1 MTFGSKRSHVQH
13 LPPKKLQRKVLST
26 RLLARALL
34 QKSVS
39 VPRLVKVC
47 TKCGKVCQDQ
57 KALTRHMKIHDC
69 DTYLLCQKCGKRMS
83 VQRDMCMH
91 SCTHSTTVGPHTC
104 TCGRN
109 FSSRQVLEDHVYH
122 HSTGRSPFTCLCGE
136 VFKQQFIIKISNK
149 GISPHASQVG
159 RRWGAIT
166 MTKISAKLP
175 SFEPKTSTISSPE
188 TNRKRSDKSSS
199 QNSQK
204 KQTFDLPAMGTTRV
218 RMKHSKTE
226 PILHPRSLKPLSKK
240 PRQSVPTKLFSR
252 RRGGGY
258 MFTS

>member
-1 MTFGSKRSHVQH
+1 MFRANQSHGRQ
-13 LPPKKLQRKVLST
+13 LLQKKTQRKVLSA
-26 RLLARALL
+26 RLLAKALL
-34 QKSVS
+34 KKSVS
-39 VPRLVKVC
+39 VPELVKIC

-57 KALTRHMKIHDC
+57 KALTRHMKIHNC

-104 TCGRN
+104 TCGRS

-149 GISPHASQVG
+149 GVSPYASQIG

-166 MTKISAKLP
+166 MTKMSAKLP
-175 SFEPKTSTISSPE
+175 SYKSKTSTTSSPE
-188 TNRKRSDKSSS
+188 TKRIRNGKPSF
-199 QNSQK
+199 QNMNK
-204 KQTFDLPAMGTTRV
+204 KQTFDLPTIKTKTNT
-218 RMKHSKTE
+218 MKRSKTE
-226 PILHPRSLKPLSKK
+226 PTLHRRELKPLRKM
-240 PRQSVPTKLFSR
+240 PRQSVSTKLLSR

-258 MFTS
+258 MVTS

>member
-1 MTFGSKRSHVQH
+1 MVFRSKQPRGPQM
-13 LPPKKLQRKVLST
+13 PQKKTQRKVLSA
-26 RLLARALL
+26 RLLAKALL
-34 QKSVS
+34 KKSVS
-39 VPRLVKVC
+39 VPELVKIC

-57 KALTRHMKIHDC
+57 KALTRHMKIHNC

-104 TCGRN
+104 TCGRS

-149 GISPHASQVG
+149 GVSPYASQIG

-166 MTKISAKLP
+166 MTKMSAKLP
-175 SFEPKTSTISSPE
+175 SYKSKTSTTSSPE
-188 TNRKRSDKSSS
+188 TKRIRNGNPSF
-199 QNSQK
+199 QNMNK
-204 KQTFDLPAMGTTRV
+204 KQTFDLPTIKTKTNT
-218 RMKHSKTE
+218 MKRSKTE
-226 PILHPRSLKPLSKK
+226 PTLHRRELKPLRKM
-240 PRQSVPTKLFSR
+240 PRQSVSTKLLSR

-258 MFTS
+258 MVTS